1 MEETNPEIKI
11 ILLGESG
18 VGKTNLINAF
28 LNYGFQEKE
37 ECNLASFSFEG
48 EYNYKNKSYTYTIWD
63 TAGQEHYRSINKMLI
78 RDSKIILIVYS
89 IISRESFNEVDFWI
103 NYVKEN
109 IKNDKYIMV
118 LVANKNDLYED
129 NQIVMDEEGKDVAKK
144 YNIDFLITSAKL
156 NGKSFQN
163 FVYKLIA
170 IYIEKYI
177 EAGDNIENDKAI
189 KIKNNKHKN
198 GKIKTPKK
206 KFC

>member
-1 MEETNPEIKI
+1 MAETNPEIKI

-28 LNYGFQEKE
+28 LNYGFQEKA

-63 TAGQEHYRSINKMLI
+63 TAGQEQYRSINKMLI
-78 RDSKIILIVYS
+78 RGSKIIFIVYS
-89 IISRESFNEVDFWI
+89 ITSRESFNEVDFWI

-109 IKNDKYIMV
+109 IKNDKYIIA
-118 LVANKNDLYED
+118 LVANKNDLYEK
-129 NQIVMDEEGKDVAKK
+129 QIVDDEEGKDFAKK
-144 YNIDFLITSAKL
+144 YNIDFLITSAKI

-177 EAGDNIENDKAI
+177 ETGDCLENDKAI
-189 KIKNNKHKN
+189 KIENNKHKF
-198 GKIKTPKK
+198 GKNKTPKK